1 MKYCILINKGNY
13 KRVYSTDKIRD
24 EQIFQLVGHIQKTLH
39 QSETNELIDEELIA
53 FAENNLGVE
62 LNLVKIVAEIN
73 VSRPLRDW

>member
-1 MKYCILINKGNY
+1 MKYCVLINKDNN

-73 VSRPLRDW
+73 VSRPLQDW

>member
-24 EQIFQLVGHIQKTLH
+24 EQIFQLVGHTQKTLH

-53 FAENNLGVE
+53 FAENDLGVK

-73 VSRPLRDW
+73 VSRPLQDW

>member
-1 MKYCILINKGNY
+1 MKYCVLINKDNH

>member
-1 MKYCILINKGNY
+1 MKYCVLINKDNN

-53 FAENNLGVE
+53 FAENDLGVKF
-62 LNLVKIVAEIN
+62 NLVKIVAEIN
-73 VSRPLRDW
+73 VSRPLQDW